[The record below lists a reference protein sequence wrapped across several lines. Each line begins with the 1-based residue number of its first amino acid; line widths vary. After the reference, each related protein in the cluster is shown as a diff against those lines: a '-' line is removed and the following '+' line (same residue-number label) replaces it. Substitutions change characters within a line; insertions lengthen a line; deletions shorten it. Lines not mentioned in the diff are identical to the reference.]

1 VINNLDGA
9 IHPFHLHGHQ
19 FEVLAKPASGK
30 GKYKGGTRL
39 FPEIPMRRDTITVNP
54 NSYAVI
60 RYQADNP
67 GVWLFH
73 CHIEWHVVMGLIAT
87 IIEIPED
94 LRGLPIPDDH
104 KATCDVQQIPTAGN
118 AAGNTVNLTDMT
130 GANTVPPF
138 PVRG

>member
-1 VINNLDGA
+1 
-9 IHPFHLHGHQ
+9 
-19 FEVLAKPASGK
+19 
-30 GKYKGGTRL
+30 
-39 FPEIPMRRDTITVNP
+39 MRRDTISVNAK
-54 NSYAVI
+54 SYAVI
-60 RYQADNP
+60 RYQAENP

-87 IIEIPED
+87 IIEIPDEI
-94 LRGLPIPDDH
+94 RGLPIPDDH
-104 KATCDVQQIPTAGN
+104 KAACDVQQIPTAGN